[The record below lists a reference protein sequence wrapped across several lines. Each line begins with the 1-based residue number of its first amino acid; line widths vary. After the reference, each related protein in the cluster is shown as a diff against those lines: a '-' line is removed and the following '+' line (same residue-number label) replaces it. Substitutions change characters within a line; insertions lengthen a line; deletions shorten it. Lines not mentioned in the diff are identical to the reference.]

1 MPVSFYGLKGVE
13 MANTRTRKTT
23 ATKKVEPVVEA
34 VEVSTETV
42 EAAEPVK
49 TQVAKKK
56 EFEENTPIL
65 CTSITCGELR
75 MEGIKSGMQY
85 VWLDRGDST
94 EVEYQDLVA
103 AIRVAKMQ
111 VMSPCFIIEDE
122 DFVEKYPKLKEI
134 YGNIYSVGDLRKII
148 TELDAQSMKLTIMS
162 LPEGARNSVKNI
174 AATMVQNGQFDDLS
188 IAKIKVL
195 DELYGTNLL
204 LLSDLM
210 Q

>member
-1 MPVSFYGLKGVE
+1 
-13 MANTRTRKTT
+13 MANTRTKRTT
-23 ATKKVEPVVEA
+23 TTKKVEPVVEA
-34 VEVSTETV
+34 VETPVVETV
-42 EAAEPVK
+42 EASEPVVE
-49 TQVAKKK
+49 QVAKKK
-56 EFEENTPIL
+56 EYDETTPIL

-75 MEGIKSGMQY
+75 MEGIKSGIQY
-85 VWLDRGDST
+85 TWLDRGDST

-122 DFVEKYPKLKEI
+122 EFVERYPKLKEI
-134 YGNIYSVGDLRKII
+134 YGGLYSVGDLRKII
-148 TELDAQSMKLTIMS
+148 TDLDAQSMKLTIMN
-162 LPEGARNSVKNI
+162 LPEGAKNSVKNI

-195 DELYGTNLL
+195 DEIYGTNLL

-210 Q
+210 

>member
-1 MPVSFYGLKGVE
+1 
-13 MANTRTRKTT
+13 MANTRTKRTT
-23 ATKKVEPVVEA
+23 ITKKVEPVVEA
-34 VEVSTETV
+34 VETPVVKTV
-42 EAAEPVK
+42 EASEPVVK
-49 TQVAKKK
+49 QAAKKK
-56 EFEENTPIL
+56 EYDETTPIL

-75 MEGIKSGMQY
+75 MEGIKSGIQY
-85 VWLDRGDST
+85 TWLDRGDST

-122 DFVEKYPKLKEI
+122 EFVERYPKLKEI
-134 YGNIYSVGDLRKII
+134 YGSLYSVGDLRKII
-148 TELDAQSMKLTIMS
+148 TDLDAQSMKLTIMN
-162 LPEGARNSVKNI
+162 LPDGAKNSVKNI

>member
-1 MPVSFYGLKGVE
+1 
-13 MANTRTRKTT
+13 MANTRTKRTT
-23 ATKKVEPVVEA
+23 TTKKVEPVVEA
-34 VEVSTETV
+34 VETPVVKTV
-42 EAAEPVK
+42 EASEPVVE
-49 TQVAKKK
+49 QVAKKK
-56 EFEENTPIL
+56 EYDETTPIL

-75 MEGIKSGMQY
+75 MEGIKSGIQY
-85 VWLDRGDST
+85 TWLDRGDST

-122 DFVEKYPKLKEI
+122 EFVERYPKLKEI
-134 YGNIYSVGDLRKII
+134 YGGLYSVGDLRKII
-148 TELDAQSMKLTIMS
+148 TDLDAQSMKLTIMN
-162 LPEGARNSVKNI
+162 LPEGAKNSVKNI

-195 DELYGTNLL
+195 DEIYGTNLL

-210 Q
+210 

>member
-1 MPVSFYGLKGVE
+1 
-13 MANTRTRKTT
+13 MANTRTKRTT

-34 VEVSTETV
+34 VETPVVETV
-42 EAAEPVK
+42 EASEPVAK
-49 TQVAKKK
+49 QVVKKK
-56 EFEENTPIL
+56 EYDETTPIL

-75 MEGIKSGMQY
+75 MEGIKSGIQY
-85 VWLDRGDST
+85 TWLDRGDST

-122 DFVEKYPKLKEI
+122 EFVERYPKLKEI
-134 YGNIYSVGDLRKII
+134 YGGLYSVGDLRKII
-148 TELDAQSMKLTIMS
+148 TDLDAQSMKLTIMN
-162 LPEGARNSVKNI
+162 LPDGAKNSVKNI